1 MVLNLKEAGRRFR
14 ELVQSLRSSNEAC
27 EVRNEKGQMV
37 AVVLPVERY
46 RLYQQEW
53 EKDFVAVDRI
63 RDKMRDNDP
72 DYVET
77 QIVKKVVE
85 RDPEDDNIIIAAVE
99 GKADCIVS
107 GDRHL
112 QDLDS
117 YEDIPILSPSEFVAR
132 YNIQ

>member
-1 MVLNLKEAGRRFR
+1 MVLNLKEAGSKLQ

-72 DYVET
+72 DSVT
-77 QIVKKVVE
+77 I
-85 RDPEDDNIIIAAVE
+85 RICRP
-99 GKADCIVS
+99 
-107 GDRHL
+107 L
-112 QDLDS
+112 
-117 YEDIPILSPSEFVAR
+117 
-132 YNIQ
+132 

>member
-1 MVLNLKEAGRRFR
+1 MSQVFNLKEAGSKFR

-37 AVVLPVERY
+37 AVVLPAERY

-77 QIVKKVVE
+77 QIV
-85 RDPEDDNIIIAAVE
+85 NAVSE
-99 GKADCIVS
+99 IKGKS
-107 GDRHL
+107 GDA
-112 QDLDS
+112 S
-117 YEDIPILSPSEFVAR
+117 AT
-132 YNIQ
+132 

>member
-1 MVLNLKEAGRRFR
+1 MVLNLNEAGSRFR

-46 RLYQQEW
+46 RLYQKEW
-53 EKDFVAVDRI
+53 EKDFVAVDQI

-77 QIVKKVVE
+77 QIVK
-85 RDPEDDNIIIAAVE
+85 AVSE
-99 GKADCIVS
+99 VKGKS
-107 GDRHL
+107 GDT
-112 QDLDS
+112 S
-117 YEDIPILSPSEFVAR
+117 AT
-132 YNIQ
+132 

>member
-1 MVLNLKEAGRRFR
+1 MVLNLKEAGSKLQ

-53 EKDFVAVDRI
+53 EKDFAAVDRI

-72 DYVET
+72 DSVT
-77 QIVKKVVE
+77 I
-85 RDPEDDNIIIAAVE
+85 RICRP
-99 GKADCIVS
+99 
-107 GDRHL
+107 L
-112 QDLDS
+112 
-117 YEDIPILSPSEFVAR
+117 
-132 YNIQ
+132 

>member
-1 MVLNLKEAGRRFR
+1 MSQVFNLKEAGSRFQ
-14 ELVQSLRSSNEAC
+14 ELVQSLRSSNETC

-77 QIVKKVVE
+77 QIVK
-85 RDPEDDNIIIAAVE
+85 AAAEV
-99 GKADCIVS
+99 KAKS
-107 GDRHL
+107 GDTSATNY
-112 QDLDS
+112 S
-117 YEDIPILSPSEFVAR
+117 YASQS
-132 YNIQ
+132 